1 MRSIKVHTTNST
13 NVFLSAY
20 YREQKACGN
29 VYVVAEK
36 QTSGKGQMGTV
47 WHAEAGKNLT
57 FSVLIK
63 DVDILLAEQFKLSA
77 LVALSVIEV
86 LEAIKIPKVEIKWPN
101 DILADKCKVSG
112 ILIENVV
119 VGAKINAS
127 IIGIGL
133 NVNQLLFDSLP
144 KVTSLSAVTGK
155 KYDLEELA
163 EKLANTIETNIYE
176 KQKQPIEAVLAVY
189 YQKLLGYKKV
199 ATYQLPSGENVVGVI
214 TKVTPS
220 GFLNLALETQEKQF
234 AIKEIKQLY

>member
-13 NVFLSAY
+13 NLFLRGY
-20 YREQKACGN
+20 YRNHKACDN
-29 VYVVAEK
+29 VYVLAEK
-36 QTSGKGQMGTV
+36 QTAGKGQMGTV
-47 WHAEAGKNLT
+47 WHAEEGKNLT

-63 DVDILLAEQFKLSA
+63 DIDILLEEQFKLSA

-86 LEAIKIPKVEIKWPN
+86 LEAIEIPKLQIKWPN
-101 DILADKCKVSG
+101 DILADKHKISG
-112 ILIENVV
+112 ILIENVA

-133 NVNQLLFDSLP
+133 NVNQLLFANLP
-144 KVTSLSAVTGK
+144 KVTSLGAITGK
-155 KYDLEELA
+155 QYDLEVLA
-163 EKLANTIETNIYE
+163 EKLANTIETNVYK
-176 KQKQPIEAVLAVY
+176 KQKQPLGTVLDAY

-199 ATYQLPSGENVVGVI
+199 ATYKLPSGESLVGII